1 MYDTY
6 EKNSPK
12 NGMQKI
18 AVFQQNGS
26 GESKIRGIREYGNGL
41 FGIDICSVDADLPS
55 LIEDGR
61 QYLPAE
67 IRADLVL
74 DYLRHPDLSQDLG
87 RLCREKGIP
96 VVASGKKHKIT
107 GVITP
112 PTCCGLSR
120 QVCLGHYGELF
131 GAPEFEVS
139 VQDGKIA
146 QLRVVRGAPCGA
158 SWEAAARM
166 IGLSVE
172 KSIVR
177 IGLDTQFYCTA
188 NPAGWDPMYGH
199 SPVHFAAD
207 VHIAA
212 LKKALK
218 KAGFTAL
225 ADAE

>member
-1 MYDTY
+1 MLDTD
-6 EKNSPK
+6 ETCSRK
-12 NGMQKI
+12 NGIQKI

-26 GESKIRGIREYGNGL
+26 GENKIRGIREYGNGL
-41 FGIDICSVDADLPS
+41 FQLKICSIDMDMPS
-55 LIEDGR
+55 LIEDGSP
-61 QYLPAE
+61 YLPSE
-67 IRADLVL
+67 IEADLVL
-74 DYLRHPDLSQDLG
+74 DYIRHPDLSQDLG
-87 RLCREKGIP
+87 ELCRDKGIP
-96 VVASGKKHKIT
+96 VVASGKKHKIS

-120 QVCLGHYGELF
+120 QPCLGHYGDYF

-139 VQDGKIA
+139 VREGKIS
-146 QLRVVRGAPCGA
+146 QLRVLRGAPCGA

-188 NPAGWDPMYGH
+188 NPAAWDPMYGH

-212 LKKALK
+212 LKRALK
-218 KAGFTAL
+218 KSGFLNT
-225 ADAE
+225 D